1 MKLRLE
7 KVLIETDH
15 IESIERTS
23 VHTVN
28 IQMVSGQVIEVVCG
42 VQTDAPTVWD
52 QMAEGFIQTIQN
64 TDYPKLQ
71 KENGS
76 DDLYRYAF
84 SRSTDFSLTVD
95 MFVIDCHGC

>member
-1 MKLRLE
+1 MKLLLG

-42 VQTDAPTVWD
+42 VKTDAPAVWD
-52 QMAEGFIQTIQN
+52 QMADGFIQTIQN
-64 TDYPKLQ
+64 TDYPKIN
-71 KENGS
+71 K
-76 DDLYRYAF
+76 
-84 SRSTDFSLTVD
+84 
-95 MFVIDCHGC
+95 HK